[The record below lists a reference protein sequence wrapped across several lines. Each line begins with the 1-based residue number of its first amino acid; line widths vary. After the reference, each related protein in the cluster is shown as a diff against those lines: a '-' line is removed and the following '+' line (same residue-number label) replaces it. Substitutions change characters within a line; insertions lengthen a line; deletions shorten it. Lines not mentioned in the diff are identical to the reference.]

1 MPGND
6 TAFALVGEFQF
17 HFANMEGALNSCVA
31 KVLGIGGTTAAVVT
45 GTLDFAKK
53 VALVL
58 AAIDANFSR
67 DNHETARK
75 LLNKVRGEND
85 PHRQNIIHSRFLA
98 TGHSEVTFF
107 RTTARDK
114 LEQKIFT
121 WTPDDF
127 HQHFSRMASLANE
140 LAALEEQ
147 LEPYVP
153 SLDFSDPRNS
163 GFVAML

>member
-1 MPGND
+1 MPGNEN
-6 TAFALVGEFQF
+6 AFALVGEFQF

-31 KVLGIGGTTAAVVT
+31 KVLGIDGTTAAVVT
-45 GTLDFAKK
+45 STLDFAKK

-58 AAIDANFSR
+58 AAIDANFSK
-67 DNHETARK
+67 DNLDTAQK
-75 LLNKVRGEND
+75 LLKRVRGQNE

-98 TGHSEVTFF
+98 SGTSDVTFF

-121 WTPDDF
+121 WTPSDF
-127 HQHFSRMASLANE
+127 RQHFSRMASLAGE
-140 LAALEEQ
+140 LMALEGQ

-163 GFVAML
+163 SFVAML